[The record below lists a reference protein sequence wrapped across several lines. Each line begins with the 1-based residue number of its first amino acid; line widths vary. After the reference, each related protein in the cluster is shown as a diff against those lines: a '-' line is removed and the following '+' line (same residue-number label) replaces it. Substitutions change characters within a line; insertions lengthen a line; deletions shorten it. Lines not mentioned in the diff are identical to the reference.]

1 MEQILASIL
10 SKADELEHRCAME
23 WDASTERRR
32 MFRAMRRADRGA
44 AFKFM
49 MENGP
54 DKESMP
60 TASEIDELFD
70 PVCGSFYMA
79 DGTAREE
86 VAAFF
91 HDRKRLLGNLRN
103 YVSRCAKKLE
113 ETGDY
118 QFMIRGLSAVVMDG
132 GLSLLDFSSGV
143 KDLYAAAREHG
154 LNADT
159 YFSYAG
165 DISNAETRQLL
176 MRFVD
181 EYDTNGELTTDSV
194 TGTGERV
201 MPNQGRHVTD
211 PSYISAQMFAKVLN
225 KQFFENTDD
234 PAVRGQAI
242 TLINLLRSSGCLP
255 QIIVDVLAAV
265 RVQKK
270 PSIELTAE
278 IAFSM
283 GMQFGFEL
291 AHTHPSPVGGQ
302 GQALPK

>member
-1 MEQILASIL
+1 MEPILASIL
-10 SKADELEHRCAME
+10 SKADELEHRCAVE

-32 MFRAMRRADRGA
+32 LYRAMRRVDRGA

-49 MENGP
+49 MENVP

-60 TASEIDELFD
+60 TAFEIDELFD
-70 PVCGSFYMA
+70 PVCGSFYVA
-79 DGTAREE
+79 DRAAREE

-118 QFMIRGLSAVVMDG
+118 QFMIRGLSAVVIDG
-132 GLSLLDFSSGV
+132 GLSLLDFSRGA
-143 KDLYAAAREHG
+143 KDLYVAAREQG
-154 LNADT
+154 LDADA

-165 DISNAETRQLL
+165 DISNAEARQLL

-181 EYDTNGELTTDSV
+181 EYNTNWEVTTNSV
-194 TGTGERV
+194 TGTGEQF
-201 MPNQGRHVTD
+201 MPNQDRHVTD
-211 PSYISAQMFAKVLN
+211 PSYITAQMFAKVLN
-225 KQFFENTDD
+225 EQFFENTDD
-234 PAVRGQAI
+234 PAVRRQAI

-255 QIIVDVLAAV
+255 QVIVDVLAAV

-278 IAFSM
+278 VGFAM

-291 AHTHPSPVGGQ
+291 AHTYPSPQ
-302 GQALPK
+302 RQ